1 MGRREREMPL
11 VMMAVGRSVGRWANR
26 PTSQPG
32 FTEEEKERRRRR
44 GERKPKPAPQRKILG
59 TEERGER
66 SFVSGRLIT
75 AAAEEIMRPS
85 SVESVEHARQSGF
98 VGLGTYRPGRQP
110 FSPFLNE
117 YWWQRNLQ
125 QRESVFL
132 LAPVI
137 NT

>member
-11 VMMAVGRSVGRWANR
+11 VMMAVGRSVGGPIDQLRNLA
-26 PTSQPG
+26 SQKRRKR
-32 FTEEEKERRRRR
+32 EEEEE
-44 GERKPKPAPQRKILG
+44 ERKPKPAPQRKILG